1 MFPDVIFY
9 CRTIGSGVVKIRKI
23 LNRYEQFYIIIKKT
37 IVAYVQLVNKR
48 LTHKKYKKLYVLLN
62 TNTNVVT
69 IKRI

>member
-37 IVAYVQLVNKR
+37 IVAYV
-48 LTHKKYKKLYVLLN
+48 
-62 TNTNVVT
+62 
-69 IKRI
+69 